1 MHIDNQLEF
10 GLEQEERF
18 IQEWGSKEF
27 PDLGFIKHSDIYNA
41 IDCWVTN
48 RRTGKTQ
55 SAQIKVIVPR
65 YHYVDI
71 GVTKKQWDRY
81 VESVDI
87 LYHISPV
94 AYPDKGIDIELRWG
108 RIKDII
114 PTRVTTK
121 IGTRYHISL
130 LDLKPVPLSEEYQR
144 YLDSEYDKRVRPGE
158 QEGYRTTKKY
168 IE

>member
-1 MHIDNQLEF
+1 LD
-10 GLEQEERF
+10 
-18 IQEWGSKEF
+18 
-27 PDLGFIKHSDIYNA
+27 
-41 IDCWVTN
+41 V
-48 RRTGKTQ
+48 
-55 SAQIKVIVPR
+55 
-65 YHYVDI
+65 
-71 GVTKKQWDRY
+71 GVTKRQWERY

-94 AYPDKGIDIELRWG
+94 AFPDKGIDIELRWG

-130 LDLKPVPLSEEYQR
+130 LDLKKIPLSEEYQR
-144 YLDSEYDKRVRPGE
+144 YLDSEYDKWVRPGE
-158 QEGYRTTKKY
+158 QEGYKTTKKY

>member
-27 PDLGFIKHSDIYNA
+27 PDLGFTKHSDIYNA

-55 SAQIKVIVPR
+55 SAQIKIIAPR
-65 YHYVDI
+65 YHYLDI
-71 GVTKKQWDRY
+71 GITKRQWDKY
-81 VESVDI
+81 LESVDI

-130 LDLKPVPLSEEYQR
+130 LDLKRIPLSEEYQR
-144 YLDSEYDKRVRPGE
+144 YLDSEYDKWVRPGE
-158 QEGYRTTKKY
+158 QEGYKTTKKY
-168 IE
+168 IK